1 MPFNVPSVCTF
12 QSEDVKTA
20 GTLLSLS
27 IFLTCHRFLLFF
39 SPIDFLI
46 LREVQ
51 YLT

>member
-1 MPFNVPSVCTF
+1 MPINVPSVCTF
-12 QSEDVKTA
+12 PIEDVITA

-27 IFLTCHRFLLFF
+27 IFLTCHPFLLFF
-39 SPIDFLI
+39 SSIDFHI